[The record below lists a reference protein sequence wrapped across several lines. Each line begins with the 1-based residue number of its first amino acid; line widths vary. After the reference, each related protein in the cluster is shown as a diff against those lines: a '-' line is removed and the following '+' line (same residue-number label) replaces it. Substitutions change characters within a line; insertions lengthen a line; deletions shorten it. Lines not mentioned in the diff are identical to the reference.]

1 MFLTSA
7 YRHGNKRRQAMKNY
21 LNELVRRH
29 RRLNRQIDNRKA
41 AGWQVDMKQLKRLR
55 LRIKDEIQAIRK
67 RLQQSPS

>member
-1 MFLTSA
+1 
-7 YRHGNKRRQAMKNY
+7 MKNY

-29 RRLNRQIDNRKA
+29 RSLNRQIDNRKA

-55 LRIKDEIQAIRK
+55 LRIKDEIQTIRK

>member
-1 MFLTSA
+1 
-7 YRHGNKRRQAMKNY
+7 MKNY

-55 LRIKDEIQAIRK
+55 LRIKDEIQVIRK
-67 RLQQSPS
+67 RLRQSPS

>member
-1 MFLTSA
+1 
-7 YRHGNKRRQAMKNY
+7 MKNY

-55 LRIKDEIQAIRK
+55 LRIKDEIQTIRK

>member
-1 MFLTSA
+1 
-7 YRHGNKRRQAMKNY
+7 MKNY

-29 RRLNRQIDNRKA
+29 RNLNRQIDNRKA

-67 RLQQSPS
+67 RMQKSPS

>member
-1 MFLTSA
+1 M
-7 YRHGNKRRQAMKNY
+7 NNY

-55 LRIKDEIQAIRK
+55 LRIKDEIQVIRK

>member
-1 MFLTSA
+1 
-7 YRHGNKRRQAMKNY
+7 MKNY

-29 RRLNRQIDNRKA
+29 RSLNRQIDNRKA

-67 RLQQSPS
+67 RMQKSPS

>member
-1 MFLTSA
+1 
-7 YRHGNKRRQAMKNY
+7 MKNY

-29 RRLNRQIDNRKA
+29 RSLNRQIDNRKA

-67 RLQQSPS
+67 RLRQSPS

>member
-1 MFLTSA
+1 
-7 YRHGNKRRQAMKNY
+7 MKNY

>member
-1 MFLTSA
+1 
-7 YRHGNKRRQAMKNY
+7 MKNY

-55 LRIKDEIQAIRK
+55 LRIKDEIQVIRK